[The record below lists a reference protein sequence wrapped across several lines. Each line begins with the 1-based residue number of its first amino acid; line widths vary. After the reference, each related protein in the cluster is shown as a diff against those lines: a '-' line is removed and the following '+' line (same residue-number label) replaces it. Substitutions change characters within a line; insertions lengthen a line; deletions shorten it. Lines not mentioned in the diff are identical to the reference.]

1 MPKYDQ
7 ISDPE
12 LRALLAKV
20 HTQMREG
27 KSVEAVH
34 SCSDAFLKLLE
45 MKPELL
51 TAGTPG
57 RRGRQ
62 MTVAMLWPRL
72 GANLKLESIQSGKPE
87 IEFERERFATS
98 EAITYYEFTVDTAL
112 KAGV

>member
-27 KSVEAVH
+27 KSGEAVH

-72 GANLKLESIQSGKPE
+72 GANLKLESIQAGKPE